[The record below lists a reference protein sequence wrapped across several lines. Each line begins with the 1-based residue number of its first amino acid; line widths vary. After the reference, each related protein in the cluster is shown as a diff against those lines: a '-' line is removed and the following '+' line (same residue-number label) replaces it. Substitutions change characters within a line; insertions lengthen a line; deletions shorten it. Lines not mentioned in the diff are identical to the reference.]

1 MKNYRKYK
9 EVRQIES
16 PEIHNADKEYSYDK
30 GHILNQQEKNY
41 YLT

>member
-1 MKNYRKYK
+1 MKNCRKYK

-16 PEIHNADKEYSYDK
+16 PEIHNPDKEYSYDK

-41 YLT
+41 LT